1 MLKHRLIACLLWRD
15 SFLIQSKNF
24 KHTNAVGSAM
34 TAIDFFN
41 TWAIDEIVL
50 LDVTRKKDSRD
61 MFHRDLLELSK
72 RCFVPLSVGGWVQ
85 SVDDVRQ
92 LLTEGADKVIV
103 NTSALEDETL
113 LPAAA
118 KRFGNQCMV
127 VSIDAK
133 MNADGTHEVFTHR
146 GSTPTGVS
154 AVTWAKK
161 AESMGAGEIFLTSID
176 RDGSQKG
183 YDLELIESVSAA
195 VDIPVIASGGVGE
208 WEHMAAGIRA
218 GASAVSAAN
227 IFHYS
232 DQSTKKA
239 KNYLF
244 KHGIDVR
251 RPEFYDIPLPRMPVY
266 RESNVSGVMTV
277 EGT

>member
-15 SFLIQSKNF
+15 GFLIQSKNF

-50 LDVTRKKDSRD
+50 IDVTRKQDNRE
-61 MFHRDLLELSK
+61 MFHRDLVELSK
-72 RCFVPLSVGGWVQ
+72 RCFVPLTVGGWVHTI
-85 SVDDVRQ
+85 DDVRRF
-92 LLTEGADKVIV
+92 LTEGADKVIV
-103 NTSALEDETL
+103 NTSAFRDHAFLS
-113 LPAAA
+113 AAS

-133 MNADGTHEVFTHR
+133 RIAPHRYEVCIDR

-154 AVTWAKK
+154 PEAWAKE
-161 AESMGAGEIFLTSID
+161 AEQLGAGEIFLTSID
-176 RDGSQKG
+176 NDGSQNG
-183 YDLELIESVSAA
+183 YDAELIHLVSNT
-195 VDIPVIASGGVGE
+195 VGIPVIASGGVGE
-208 WEHMAAGIRA
+208 WKHFADGIA
-218 GASAVSAAN
+218 NGASAVSAAN

-244 KHGIDVR
+244 EQGIDVR
-251 RPEFYDIPLPRMPVY
+251 RPEFYDIPLPRRPVY
-266 RESNVSGVMTV
+266 RESSVSGIMTGSV
-277 EGT
+277 